1 MASCSSCCQHVA
13 TPGVGGFAAASRR
26 ETRAAGVQVVGA
38 GRLQLKKGAV
48 CGEEL
53 FRGQSLQGLQRRV
66 RRSGGSVAVSANAL
80 AAQLQEERAEKPS
93 EARVILEV
101 QGLRAVVAD
110 TRQEILNGVDLV
122 IREGEVHA
130 IMGKNGSGKSTLSKV
145 LVGHPDYEVTGG
157 TAMFKGENLFDK
169 EPEER
174 SHCGLFLSFQSPV
187 EIPGVSNM
195 DFLRMACNARRK
207 ARSLEELGPLEFYGF
222 VAEKLGALNMDPKF
236 LDRNVNEGFSGGEKK
251 RNEILQLSVL
261 EADMAILDEIDS
273 GLDIDALRDVAT
285 AVVGLKK
292 ENNAI
297 LMITHYQRLL
307 DYITPT
313 YVHIMEEGRI
323 VKTGDMSLASQLEAG
338 GYNAVQNLI
347 AKN

>member
-1 MASCSSCCQHVA
+1 
-13 TPGVGGFAAASRR
+13 
-26 ETRAAGVQVVGA
+26 
-38 GRLQLKKGAV
+38 LQQLRIEDLGIAKN
-48 CGEEL
+48 
-53 FRGQSLQGLQRRV
+53 QRSQRKRNV
-66 RRSGGSVAVSANAL
+66 SVSANAV
-80 AAQLQEERAEKPS
+80 AAQQLVDERADQNNESP
-93 EARVILEV
+93 VILEV
-101 QGLRAVVAD
+101 KGLKAVVSD

-122 IREGEVHA
+122 IRQGEVHA

-145 LVGHPDYEVTGG
+145 LVGHPDYEVTEG
-157 TAMFKGENLFDK
+157 TATFKGENLFDK

-174 SHCGLFLSFQSPV
+174 SHSGLFLSFQSPV

-207 ARSLEELGPLEFYGF
+207 ARNLTELGPLEFYGF
-222 VAEKLGALNMDPKF
+222 VAEKLAALNMDPKF

-292 ENNAI
+292 DDNAV

-307 DYITPT
+307 DYIKPT
-313 YVHIMEEGRI
+313 YVHIMEAGRI

-338 GYNAVQNLI
+338 GYNAVQKLI
-347 AKN
+347 TKN

>member
-1 MASCSSCCQHVA
+1 M
-13 TPGVGGFAAASRR
+13 
-26 ETRAAGVQVVGA
+26 
-38 GRLQLKKGAV
+38 
-48 CGEEL
+48 CGEEVGSL
-53 FRGQSLQGLQRRV
+53 KTQSRR
-66 RRSGGSVAVSANAL
+66 RWREGSSSSVTVSTNAMS
-80 AAQLQEERAEKPS
+80 AQLEEEPAAKG

-157 TAMFKGENLFDK
+157 TAIFKGENLFDK

-195 DFLRMACNARRK
+195 DFLRMACNARRN
-207 ARSLEELGPLEFYGF
+207 ARGLEELGPLEFYGF
-222 VAEKLGALNMDPKF
+222 VAEKLTALNMDPRF

-273 GLDIDALRDVAT
+273 GLDIDALRDVAN

-292 ENNAI
+292 DNNAI

-307 DYITPT
+307 DYIMPT
-313 YVHIMEEGRI
+313 YVHIMEAGRI
-323 VKTGDMSLASQLEAG
+323 VKTGDMSLAAQLEADRKS
-338 GYNAVQNLI
+338 VV
-347 AKN
+347 